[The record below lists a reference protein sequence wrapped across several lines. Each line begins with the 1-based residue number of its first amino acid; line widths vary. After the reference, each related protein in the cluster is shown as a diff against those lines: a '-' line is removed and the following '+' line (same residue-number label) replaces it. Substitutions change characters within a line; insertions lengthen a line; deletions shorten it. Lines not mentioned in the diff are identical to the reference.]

1 MPEVDSGALLFPSP
15 GSHCRL
21 RLACSH
27 PRSGTRKSKA
37 IHSEGST
44 FHLTWKPASLNLM
57 RWLFLLN
64 KHQLIMK
71 NIFAKVWLWNVW
83 TNYMVIQPQN
93 TRGNEVGY
101 RLAAGRDGWAWLRG
115 APFLLPSKRIGALKN
130 AHILENQRLGILGSY
145 EITVLQHEQQTLTDS
160 HLK

>member
-1 MPEVDSGALLFPSP
+1 MPEVDSGSLPFPSS
-15 GSHCRL
+15 GSYCR
-21 RLACSH
+21 RRPACNH
-27 PRSGTRKSKA
+27 PRSGARKTKA

-57 RWLFLLN
+57 CWLFLLN

-101 RLAAGRDGWAWLRG
+101 GLAAGRDGWVSSPFP
-115 APFLLPSKRIGALKN
+115 APFPEYRSPEERPCHGESGSGHTGIICQSIT
-130 AHILENQRLGILGSY
+130 ILD
-145 EITVLQHEQQTLTDS
+145 HEQQTLTCS
-160 HLK
+160 QLK